1 MTTKVDVIRVHQ
13 EHPHWDAHQ
22 IAEYLGCG
30 PAYVRATAYRN
41 NLPIKCKRS
50 GRVLRS
56 SIPRPES
63 VGMLGVAAR
72 TAGLTVA
79 DIQKIAENRR
89 VHALAVGAKE

>member
-1 MTTKVDVIRVHQ
+1 MTTKLDVIRVHQ

-22 IAEYLGCG
+22 IAAYLDCG

-41 NLPIKCKRS
+41 NLQIKCKRS

-56 SIPRPES
+56 SAPRPENIS
-63 VGMLGVAAR
+63 MLGVAAR

-79 DIQKIAENRR
+79 DIQKIAESRR
-89 VHALAVGAKE
+89 VHALAMGEDA